1 MLRNFQND
9 VIGLDCK
16 EKAFL
21 QNLIRKDMQFMCNN
35 KSLSV
40 QLCKNFW
47 RIHFVIWKIIDI
59 MFAKSYFLVNLLLHT
74 ADFCFRKYALI
85 LVRQVCDQSI
95 LIFSNIWLLY
105 YMQILIFVAMETYY
119 CLLLPLSLKC

>member
-40 QLCKNFW
+40 QLCKNF
-47 RIHFVIWKIIDI
+47 
-59 MFAKSYFLVNLLLHT
+59 
-74 ADFCFRKYALI
+74 
-85 LVRQVCDQSI
+85 
-95 LIFSNIWLLY
+95 
-105 YMQILIFVAMETYY
+105 
-119 CLLLPLSLKC
+119 